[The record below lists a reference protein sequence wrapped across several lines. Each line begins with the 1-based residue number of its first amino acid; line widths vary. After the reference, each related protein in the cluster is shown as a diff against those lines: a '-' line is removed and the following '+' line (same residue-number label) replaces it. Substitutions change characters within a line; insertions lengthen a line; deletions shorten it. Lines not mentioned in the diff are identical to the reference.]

1 MIRYP
6 SQFPSVAVSVFDSQ
20 LVSRFDRRYGVGVD
34 GRFSVRM
41 TEEAVVFNVTTG
53 DGIDEGNGL
62 VFHDEDRLEWTGD

>member
-1 MIRYP
+1 
-6 SQFPSVAVSVFDSQ
+6 
-20 LVSRFDRRYGVGVD
+20 
-34 GRFSVRM
+34 M